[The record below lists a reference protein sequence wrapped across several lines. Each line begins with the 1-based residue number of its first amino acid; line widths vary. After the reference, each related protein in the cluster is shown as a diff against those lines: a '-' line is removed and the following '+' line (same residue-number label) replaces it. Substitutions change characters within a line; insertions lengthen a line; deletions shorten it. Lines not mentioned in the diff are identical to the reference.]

1 MELIFLPRLKIERR
15 MRIIKWFLIPVML
28 LFLNVQLFAQTEI
41 ALLTPAVKVEVIDN
55 LSSALVKNYIF
66 LDTARR
72 MKNFIRQQL
81 ENGAYNKINSPNEF
95 AKALTADL
103 YSVYKDLH
111 LAVTHNSDPRKDSKT
126 ESYIERVTKQLH
138 FEKQQNYGFSKA
150 EILTGNIGYIA
161 INRFFSV
168 NDQSAETVNS
178 VFSFLKNTD
187 ALIIDLRNNGGGD
200 AMIVKYICSYFFKER
215 THINDMYVRKTN
227 QLYQYWTEPVTHL
240 IEFTSMPVYILVN
253 AHTFSGAEEF
263 AYDMQSLH
271 RATIIGQTT
280 GGAAHPVSPFNI
292 SNGFTGYIPY
302 ARAINPITKTNWE
315 TQGVIPDIKTNS
327 DSALDIARFSCY
339 DYLVTTSK
347 DSGTIQSAKW
357 LRKILFSK
365 LHPLL
370 IASSSL
376 KKYAGNYNG
385 SIVSFE
391 NGNLYFTPSDGYK
404 DILVPVLQTVFA
416 FNNWKF
422 EFIAGKKGNIIE
434 LMMTP
439 LNGNNQIL
447 KRKK

>member
-1 MELIFLPRLKIERR
+1 

-41 ALLTPAVKVEVIDN
+41 TLLTPAIKVEVIDN

-66 LDTARR
+66 LDTALR
-72 MKNFIRQQL
+72 MKNFIRRQL
-81 ENGAYNKINSPNEF
+81 ENGIYDKINSPNEF

-111 LAVTHNSDPRKDSKT
+111 LSVTYNPNPGKDSKR
-126 ESYIERVTKQLH
+126 ESYIERVTKQLQ

-150 EILTGNIGYIA
+150 EILPGNIGYIV

-200 AMIVKYICSYFFKER
+200 AMMVKYICSYFFNGR
-215 THINDMYVRKTN
+215 THINDMYERRAN
-227 QLYQYWTEPVTHL
+227 QVYQYWTEPVTPL
-240 IEFTSMPVYILVN
+240 MEFTSMPVYILVN

-263 AYDMQSLH
+263 AYDMQSMR

-292 SNGFTGYIPY
+292 SNGFTGYIPF
-302 ARAINPITKTNWE
+302 ARAINPVTKTNWE
-315 TQGVIPDIKTNS
+315 ARGVIPDIKTNS
-327 DSALDIARFSCY
+327 DGALDISRFRFY

-347 DSGTIQSAKW
+347 DSGTIQSARW
-357 LRKILFSK
+357 LRKVLFSK
-365 LHPLL
+365 LHPPL
-370 IASSSL
+370 IASRSL
-376 KKYAGNYNG
+376 KKYAGNYSG

-422 EFIAGKKGNIIE
+422 EFIAEKKGSIIE
-434 LMMTP
+434 LMITP
-439 LNGNNQIL
+439 LNGNSQIL
-447 KRKK
+447 KRQK

>member
-1 MELIFLPRLKIERR
+1 

-28 LFLNVQLFAQTEI
+28 LFLNVQAFAQTEI
-41 ALLTPAVKVEVIDN
+41 ALLTPAIKAEVIDN

-66 LDTARR
+66 LDTALR

-81 ENGAYNKINSPNEF
+81 ENGIYDKVNSPNEF

-111 LAVTHNSDPRKDSKT
+111 LAVTYNPGPGKDSKR
-126 ESYIERVTKQLH
+126 ESYIEGVTKQLQ

-150 EILTGNIGYIA
+150 EILPGNIGYIA

-200 AMIVKYICSYFFKER
+200 AMMVKYICSYFFKER
-215 THINDMYVRKTN
+215 TNINDMYERKTN
-227 QLYQYWTEPVTHL
+227 QVYQYWTEPVNHL
-240 IEFTSMPVYILVN
+240 LIFSSMPVYVLVN
-253 AHTFSGAEEF
+253 VHTFSGAEEF
-263 AYDMQSLH
+263 AYDMQSMR

-280 GGAAHPVSPFNI
+280 GGAAHPVSPVNI
-292 SNGFTGYIPY
+292 SNGFTGYIPF
-302 ARAINPITKTNWE
+302 ARAINPVTKTNWE
-315 TQGVIPDIKTNS
+315 AQGVIPDIKTNS
-327 DSALDIARFSCY
+327 DSTLDIARFSCY

-347 DSGTIQSAKW
+347 DSVIIKSARW
-357 LRKILFSK
+357 LRKVLFSK
-365 LHPLL
+365 LHPPF
-370 IASSSL
+370 ITSKSL
-376 KKYAGNYNG
+376 KKYAGIYSG
-385 SIVSFE
+385 SIVSLE

-404 DILVPVLQTVFA
+404 DILVPILQTVFA

-422 EFIAGKKGNIIE
+422 EFIKDKKGRVIE
-434 LMMTP
+434 LAMTP
-439 LNGNNQIL
+439 LNGNIQIL